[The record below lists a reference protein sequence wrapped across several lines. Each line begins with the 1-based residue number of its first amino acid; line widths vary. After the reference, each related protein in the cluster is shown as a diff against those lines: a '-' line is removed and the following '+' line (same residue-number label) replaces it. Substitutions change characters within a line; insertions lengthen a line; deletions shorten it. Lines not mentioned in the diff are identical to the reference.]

1 MISKI
6 NNIKKEL
13 AYLFHIVRNIPVN
26 KVNFPYLFN
35 LFIAANIIL
44 LASCSVE
51 ESKKEQFVSS
61 KEWRA
66 SHTPEQILQLLEE
79 GNEAFVN
86 GDQLG
91 RDQIYAR
98 VKTSKGQYPA
108 AIILGC
114 IDSRAPNEIIF
125 NLGIGDI
132 FSARVAG
139 NFVNTDIVASMEY
152 ACKVAGAKVIFVL
165 GHTECGAIKSACD
178 NVELGNITLLLE
190 NIKPAVESV
199 KDIPGE
205 HNSKNK
211 KFVDAVAK
219 QNVLLT
225 IEKIKQLSPI
235 LKEMI
240 DNKEVLIAGGMYN
253 VATGK
258 IVFY

>member
-1 MISKI
+1 M
-6 NNIKKEL
+6 
-13 AYLFHIVRNIPVN
+13 
-26 KVNFPYLFN
+26 
-35 LFIAANIIL
+35 
-44 LASCSVE
+44 E

-61 KEWRA
+61 KEWRD
-66 SHTPEQILQLLEE
+66 SHTAEQILQLLKE
-79 GNEAFVN
+79 GNEAFVS
-86 GDQLG
+86 GEQLE

-152 ACKVAGAKVIFVL
+152 ACKVAGSKVIFVL

-178 NVELGNITLLLE
+178 NVELGNITFLLE
-190 NIKPAVESV
+190 NIKPALESA
-199 KDIPGE
+199 KDVPGE

-211 KFVDAVAK
+211 KFVEAVTK

-225 IEKIKQLSPI
+225 IERIQQLSPI
-235 LKEMI
+235 LREMI
-240 DNKEVLIAGGMYN
+240 HNKEVLIAGGLYD
-253 VATGK
+253 VASGK
-258 IVFY
+258 ILFY